1 MQNPQEK
8 IQLIK
13 SIAEDIEKLMLV
25 KLPGD
30 FDVPS
35 PCALWQ
41 AGDVIAHLIGGAQ
54 RHVESLKRASLGT
67 SNAPLGYIVPELDQL
82 SFNNANRDKEIRENI
97 GSNLRSQFTECY
109 SYLNDVLVGLSP
121 DDWNMPCWHARSG
134 TITALQYLDLRVQ
147 EMVVHQWDFA
157 RSFSEA
163 FHLEKE
169 KAAMLLTIIPNWLAG
184 TFRPDLHLSE
194 PIKYAFHLDGSGVS
208 VTNINC
214 YGDTF
219 EIIQDF
225 PDTPDCEI
233 YCDLESYVLFIYG
246 RIGTTTLLFSENMKV
261 FGDLDLMKRFEQ
273 WFKSL

>member
-13 SIAEDIEKLMLV
+13 SIAEDIEKLMLG
-25 KLPGD
+25 KSPQD

-41 AGDVIAHLIGGAQ
+41 AGDEIAHLIGGAQ
-54 RHVESLKRASLGT
+54 RHMESLKRASLG
-67 SNAPLGYIVPELDQL
+67 SSHAPLGYVVPELDQL
-82 SFNNANRDKEIRENI
+82 SFNNANRDKEIRANI
-97 GSNLRSQFTECY
+97 GSNLISQFTECY

-121 DDWNMPCWHARSG
+121 DDWNMPCWHARTG

-157 RSFSEA
+157 RSFSED

-169 KAAMLLTIIPNWLAG
+169 KSAMLLTIIPNWLSG

-194 PIKYAFHLDGSGVS
+194 PIKYSFHLEGSGVS
-208 VTNINC
+208 ATNINC

-219 EIIQDF
+219 EIKQDF
-225 PDTPDCEI
+225 PDRPHCEI

-246 RIGTTTLLFSENMKV
+246 RIGTTTSLFAGNMKV
-261 FGDLDLMKRFEQ
+261 FGDLDLMKRFEE
-273 WFKSL
+273 WFRSL